1 MTINAFIS
9 DLDGRW
15 QIDGLEKTVLKL
27 IGSAALMLQ
36 SSYARI
42 TKDADVLQVEPLT
55 PELCDRLEKLAG
67 RGSELDRR
75 HNMYLEF
82 VSPGLPFLPKTP
94 NWLDLPDQPQR
105 HPVVPPPPPGALNSP
120 QARQAL
126 RLLHRRQALQRLHH
140 RLAAP
145 GKCAVE

>member
-15 QIDGLEKTVLKL
+15 QMDGLEKTVLKL
-27 IGSAALMLQ
+27 IGSAALILQ

-75 HNMYLEF
+75 HNMYLGF
-82 VSPGLPFLPKTP
+82 VSPGLPFLPRTP
-94 NWLDLPDQPQR
+94 NWRDLPELGPFQ
-105 HPVVPPPPPGALNSP
+105 HFHLIGL
-120 QARQAL
+120 L
-126 RLLHRRQALQRLHH
+126 RRDA
-140 RLAAP
+140 
-145 GKCAVE
+145 